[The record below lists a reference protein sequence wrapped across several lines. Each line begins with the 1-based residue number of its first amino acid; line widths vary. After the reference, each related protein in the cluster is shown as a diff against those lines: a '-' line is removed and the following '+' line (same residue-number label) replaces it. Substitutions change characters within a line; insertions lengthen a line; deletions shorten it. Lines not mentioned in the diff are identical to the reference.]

1 MQLRIETFDNA
12 KGGNAFYKAVTHPL
26 AARRAKDLL
35 GRLERSGPVA
45 VYDPLGFSEG
55 FAAVWGL
62 ERLKLAGSLV
72 QDVDKIGTSLL
83 GQKAR
88 PVTELPESGAAT
100 VLVAAFDAARLVE
113 HIRHLLPR
121 GAEVVTL
128 DAMRLPDE
136 LLTNGRNYLD
146 PLNFATNFAFFRD
159 TVGMHTRLVTTN
171 YWPGYGGRGTE
182 LLLILFDG
190 AGKPL
195 AEWREKPG
203 ATIVLDSREIRRR
216 FGLTE
221 FCGQL
226 FIHAIGAAGHDVVKY
241 ALDTWGGDS
250 LSCTHDANSWPADFY
265 AGLPA
270 PAEGERVRLWLQ
282 NSHPVPIPKGA
293 IGLNLMGCDEVRRV
307 EREVPPYAS
316 VALDVAE
323 LFPEARWPQQLEIEA
338 GRWFVRPRY
347 EIERQGR
354 TRISH
359 PNVERTDLRPEPR
372 LAELGN
378 HFGKGFLLPAPIL
391 PRKEWRSALLPTPMA
406 RSQRELPVTAILYD
420 ASGREA
426 ARRPLGRLPRAAC
439 PALEDETLVDG
450 AALPSGY
457 GHLELVYDFSHGGEA
472 DGWLHALFR
481 YERRDTGHAAETSF
495 GAHIF
500 NTVLTWRGEP
510 QSYAGRPPGL
520 STRLFLRIGEDGE
533 AFCHL
538 IYPVSSTW
546 AESSETDLV
555 LHAEDGSELARER
568 VRIPRS
574 GSFFW
579 RVSEVFR
586 GNKGAYAVVRD
597 TTCRLF
603 GYHGLIDGKGRF
615 SLDHM
620 FGF

>member
-26 AARRAKDLL
+26 AAQLAKNLVE
-35 GRLERSGPVA
+35 RLERSGPLA
-45 VYDPLGFSEG
+45 VYDPLGFAEG
-55 FAAVWGL
+55 FSAVWRL
-62 ERLKLAGSLV
+62 ERLKLAGSFV
-72 QDVDKIGTSLL
+72 QDVEKIGASVL
-83 GQKAR
+83 GQTAR
-88 PVTELPESGAAT
+88 PVTELPESGAAI
-100 VLVAAFDAARLVE
+100 VLVTAFDAARLGE
-113 HIRHLLPR
+113 HVRHFLPR

-136 LLTNGRNYLD
+136 LLTNARNYLD

-159 TVGMHTRLVTTN
+159 ADGMHTRLVTTN

-190 AGKPL
+190 AGKKL

-216 FGLTE
+216 FRLPE

-226 FIHAIGAAGHDVVKY
+226 FVHAVGAAGHDVVKY
-241 ALDTWGGDS
+241 ALDTWGGDT

-270 PAEGERVRLWLQ
+270 PDEDERVRLWLQ
-282 NSHPVPIPKGA
+282 NSHPVPIPKEA
-293 IGLNLMGCDEVRRV
+293 IGLNFMGGDEVRRV
-307 EREVPPYAS
+307 DREVPPYAS
-316 VALDVAE
+316 IALDVAE

-354 TRISH
+354 IRISH

-378 HFGKGFLLPAPIL
+378 LFGKGFLLPAPIL

-426 ARRPLGRLPRAAC
+426 
-439 PALEDETLVDG
+439 
-450 AALPSGY
+450 S
-457 GHLELVYDFSHGGEA
+457 
-472 DGWLHALFR
+472 
-481 YERRDTGHAAETSF
+481 
-495 GAHIF
+495 
-500 NTVLTWRGEP
+500 
-510 QSYAGRPPGL
+510 
-520 STRLFLRIGEDGE
+520 
-533 AFCHL
+533 
-538 IYPVSSTW
+538 
-546 AESSETDLV
+546 
-555 LHAEDGSELARER
+555 
-568 VRIPRS
+568 
-574 GSFFW
+574 
-579 RVSEVFR
+579 
-586 GNKGAYAVVRD
+586 
-597 TTCRLF
+597 
-603 GYHGLIDGKGRF
+603 
-615 SLDHM
+615 
-620 FGF
+620 

>member
-26 AARRAKDLL
+26 AARRARELV

-45 VYDPLGFSEG
+45 VYDPLGFAEG
-55 FAAVWGL
+55 FSAVWGF
-62 ERLKLAGSLV
+62 ERLTLAGSFV
-72 QDVDKIGTSLL
+72 QDVEQIGKSVL
-83 GQKAR
+83 GQTAR

-113 HIRHLLPR
+113 HVRHLLPR

-159 TVGMHTRLVTTN
+159 AAGMHTRLVTTN
-171 YWPGYGGRGTE
+171 YWPGYGGKGTE

-190 AGKPL
+190 AGKKL
-195 AEWREKPG
+195 AEWHEKPG
-203 ATIVLDSREIRRR
+203 AMIVLDSRAIRRR
-216 FGLTE
+216 FGLPE

-226 FIHAIGAAGHDVVKY
+226 FIHAIGAAGHDVLKY
-241 ALDTWGGDS
+241 ALDTWGGES

-282 NSHPVPIPKGA
+282 NSHPVPIPSGA
-293 IGLNLMGCDEVRRV
+293 VGFNLMGRDEVRRV
-307 EREVPPYAS
+307 DREVPPYAS

-323 LFPEARWPQQLEIEA
+323 LFPGARWPQQLEIEA

-347 EIERQGR
+347 EVERQGR
-354 TRISH
+354 IRISH
-359 PNVERTDLRPEPR
+359 PNVERTDLRPDPR
-372 LAELGN
+372 LAELGK
-378 HFGKGFLLPAPIL
+378 HFGRGFLLPAPIL

-406 RSQRELPVTAILYD
+406 RSQRELPLTAILYD

-426 ARRPLGRLPRAAC
+426 ARRPLGRLKRSEC
-439 PALEDETLVDG
+439 PAIEDEALVDG
-450 AALPSGY
+450 ASLPSGY
-457 GHLELVYDFSHGGEA
+457 GHVELVYDFSQGGEA

-520 STRLFLRIGEDGE
+520 STRLFLRVGEDGE

-555 LHAEDGSELARER
+555 LHAGDGAELARER

-586 GNKGAYAVVRD
+586 GKRGAYAVVRD
-597 TTCRLF
+597 ATCRLF
-603 GYHGLIDGKGRF
+603 GYHGLIDGEGRF